1 MLRMGFWYE
10 VIHHQYYTT
19 FPKKCQGVRN
29 MNNNKNRRGTAGKVT
44 FDLFMAVYAAASIY
58 AGAVIVPA
66 MCKDIGTTEEVIQAE
81 APVQTAAAVHG
92 GQPAPSTNK
101 DGMEVPKGDTAFK
114 SYMSYRAITNTDSS
128 QYKLQ
133 KRCWTDG
140 NGLRRY
146 KTYYVVALGSYYA
159 DHIGERFRITTT
171 EGNEF
176 ECIVG
181 DFKADR
187 HTDSLHQYTPME
199 GRKCVVEFVVDTY
212 ILDKTAKK
220 MGDISYIE
228 GFGGDI
234 ESIENMEG
242 QMV

>member
-1 MLRMGFWYE
+1 MN
-10 VIHHQYYTT
+10 
-19 FPKKCQGVRN
+19 KK
-29 MNNNKNRRGTAGKVT
+29 KTRRGARARGEAGKVT
-44 FDLFMAVYAAASIY
+44 FDLFLATYATVCVI
-58 AGAVIVPA
+58 AGAGMADGLLSAIRET
-66 MCKDIGTTEEVIQAE
+66 GTVEEVIQAE
-81 APVQTAAAVHG
+81 AQTTQAAQVTSATTTEEAEGMDV
-92 GQPAPSTNK
+92 PS
-101 DGMEVPKGDTAFK
+101 GDTAFK
-114 SYMSYRAITNTDSS
+114 SYMSYKAITNTDSY

-133 KRCWTDG
+133 KRCWTDA

-146 KTYYVVALGSYYA
+146 KTFYVVALGSYYA
-159 DHIGERFRITTT
+159 EYIGQTFRVTTS

-187 HTDSLHQYTPME
+187 DTDGKNMYTPME

-234 ESIENMEG
+234 EQIVKVEE
-242 QMV
+242 

>member
-1 MLRMGFWYE
+1 
-10 VIHHQYYTT
+10 
-19 FPKKCQGVRN
+19 
-29 MNNNKNRRGTAGKVT
+29 MNNKKIRRGDAGKAA

-58 AGAVIVPA
+58 AGAVIVPD
-66 MCKDIGTTEEVIQAE
+66 MYKDIGTTEEVIQAE
-81 APVQTAAAVHG
+81 APVQTTAAVHG
-92 GQPAPSTNK
+92 GRPAPSTNK

-133 KRCWTDG
+133 KRCWTDA

-159 DHIGERFRITTT
+159 DHIGQTFRVTTS

-187 HTDSLHQYTPME
+187 DTDGKNQYTPME

-234 ESIENMEG
+234 EQIVKVEE
-242 QMV
+242 